1 MTARL
6 AGLLEE
12 LVKTE
17 RSYLLRI
24 RALKAVSEIT
34 MEWC

>member
-24 RALKAVSEIT
+24 RALKAVSEIM